1 MLFTRTVSP
10 VAMARKLEMAI
21 AMITMMLSRCS
32 KMIRLVSLD
41 DKIVSSK
48 LTNTE
53 LFRKI
58 SLG

>member
-10 VAMARKLEMAI
+10 AVMARKLEMAI

-32 KMIRLVSLD
+32 KMIRLVSLE
-41 DKIVSSK
+41 DKIFGSK

-53 LFRKI
+53 LFHKI
-58 SLG
+58 F